1 MSHCLSC
8 LCPDAGT
15 PCRECGYTQIRHAP
29 GARLGPLVRTPR
41 TPRAELARQ
50 ERLLTAALLELGAL
64 EAERAPWIEELDYR
78 WRVRLARETVASI
91 RAKRDLAAL
100 SLDRE
105 VIADQLSVLPP
116 EWRLGST
123 VPRDAGP
130 AEVP

>member
-1 MSHCLSC
+1 MICASC

-15 PCRECGYTQIRHAP
+15 PCKECGFVQIRHAP
-29 GARLGPLVRTPR
+29 GARLGPMVRTPR

-64 EAERAPWIEELDYR
+64 ESDPAQWLTESDRR
-78 WRVRLARETVASI
+78 WQVTVARETVASI

-100 SLDRE
+100 SLDRD
-105 VIADQLSVLPP
+105 VVDAQLSVLPDS
-116 EWRLGST
+116 WRLQ

-130 AEVP
+130 ATGVT

>member
-64 EAERAPWIEELDYR
+64 EGDREPLPLFGPDGDESPEHMDWRWALADKRALVE
-78 WRVRLARETVASI
+78 SF
-91 RAKRDLAAL
+91 RAKRDLAAQAVA
-100 SLDRE
+100 S
-105 VIADQLSVLPP
+105 
-116 EWRLGST
+116 
-123 VPRDAGP
+123 
-130 AEVP
+130 